1 MENRYIPPLTEA
13 GRRGMTHTAQIH
25 YRTTTNGKAH
35 LKLSV
40 RSAPSEMD
48 LALKLECNSKET
60 TEK

>member
-13 GRRGMTHTAQIH
+13 GRSGMTHTAPI
-25 YRTTTNGKAH
+25 YNRTTTNGKAH

-48 LALKLECNSKET
+48 LALKLERKSKET
-60 TEK
+60 IEK